1 VEKAAADRR
10 DRRNPVPP
18 IEGEEVAM
26 ASKRPSER
34 GAVAVEFALLL
45 PLLMV
50 LVFGVIDFGRLFN
63 AQVSV
68 TQAAREGA
76 RLAALGYTNSAVIS
90 RTTAA
95 APALSGLT
103 VTVTPCAAGAT
114 QTTDAVVV
122 VRYTLT
128 FSTPMVGLVGLP
140 TTKVLTGT
148 GHMPCQG

>member
-1 VEKAAADRR
+1 MSRFSSTET
-10 DRRNPVPP
+10 P
-18 IEGEEVAM
+18 
-26 ASKRPSER
+26 RPER
-34 GAVAVEFALLL
+34 GAVAVEFALIL

-50 LVFGVIDFGRLFN
+50 LVFGIIDFGRAFN
-63 AQVSV
+63 AQVSL

-76 RLAALGYTNSAVIS
+76 RLAALGNSTATVVS

-95 APALSGLT
+95 APSLSGLT
-103 VTVTPCAAGAT
+103 VTVTPCAVGAI

-122 VRYTLT
+122 VKYTLT